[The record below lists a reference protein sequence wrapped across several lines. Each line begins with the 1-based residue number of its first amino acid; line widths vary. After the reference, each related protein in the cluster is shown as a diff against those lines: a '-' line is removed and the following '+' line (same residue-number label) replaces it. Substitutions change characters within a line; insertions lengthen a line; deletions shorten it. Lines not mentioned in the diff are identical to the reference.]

1 MCRSILTVLC
11 LLISVHLAMSA
22 CPKLVSR
29 SQWGASSQGY
39 RTPMR
44 LPVPFVL
51 IHHTYQPGFCNT
63 SSSCMKSMR
72 GMQNYHKNDRKW
84 DDIGYHFC
92 IGGTGQVYQG
102 RGWDIEGVHS
112 PNYNH
117 RSVGISFIGD
127 FTNKLPTAKMLQLA
141 KSLIN
146 CGVKRN
152 SIAANYTLLGHRQVR
167 ITDCPGNALFKEI
180 KTWPHWKNIKTT
192 RI

>member
-1 MCRSILTVLC
+1 MKVDRGHPRYITHRDTYNWGWTTTVVTNPTRHQAQE
-11 LLISVHLAMSA
+11 SPLAAGEFMYPSSCYEVSA
-22 CPKLVSR
+22 CPKIVSR
-29 SQWGASSQGY
+29 SKWGASSQGY
-39 RTPMR
+39 RTPMH

-127 FTNKLPTAKMLQLA
+127 FTSK
-141 KSLIN
+141 
-146 CGVKRN
+146 
-152 SIAANYTLLGHRQVR
+152 
-167 ITDCPGNALFKEI
+167 
-180 KTWPHWKNIKTT
+180 
-192 RI
+192 